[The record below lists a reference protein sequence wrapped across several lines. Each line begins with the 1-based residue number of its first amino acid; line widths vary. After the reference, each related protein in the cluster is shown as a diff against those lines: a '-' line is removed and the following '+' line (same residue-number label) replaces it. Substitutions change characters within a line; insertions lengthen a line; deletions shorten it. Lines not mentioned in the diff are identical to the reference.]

1 MEGIYIPEIFSEPD
15 AMVFLFCLCLVLGSL
30 FLLMW
35 WQGRKGP

>member
-1 MEGIYIPEIFSEPD
+1 MDVLTDPISMG
-15 AMVFLFCLCLVLGSL
+15 FLFFVYSVLGLL